1 MIYDEMSEP
10 IHLAIEE
17 FNKTFHKGQ
26 KAAIT
31 IPHPCEDKEVV
42 VSIIAPAF
50 IGVTTK
56 PVVGVYNTETGCTML
71 VHIDRVHK
79 ISDTSE
85 QQKPGES

>member
-31 IPHPCEDKEVV
+31 IPHPCEDKELV
-42 VSIIAPAF
+42 VSIAAPAF
-50 IGVTTK
+50 IGLSTMPTVR
-56 PVVGVYNTETGCTML
+56 VYSTETGCTML